1 MSAVA
6 YIALKAM
13 AGGLLVVAF
22 SLVGQVI
29 QPKRFAGVF
38 SAAPAVALASLLL
51 TAYVKGVDMAVP
63 QATGMIVGSAGM
75 IVYCIVTLFAVDRF
89 HALVGSIAAWLAWFA
104 VAGGLYLL
112 VER

>member
-1 MSAVA
+1 MTV
-6 YIALKAM
+6 YIALKAL

-29 QPKRFAGVF
+29 QPKRFAGIF

-51 TAYVKGVDMAVP
+51 TAYVKGVAMALP
-63 QATGMIVGSAGM
+63 QATGMLVGSAAM
-75 IVYCIVTLFAVDRF
+75 IVYCVFTLFAVDRF
-89 HALVGSIAAWLAWFA
+89 HALLGSIGAWLAWFA

>member
-1 MSAVA
+1 MSGVA
-6 YIALKAM
+6 YIGLKAL

-22 SLVGQVI
+22 SLVGQVV

-38 SAAPAVALASLLL
+38 TAAPAVALASLLL
-51 TAYVKGVDMAVP
+51 TAHVKGVGMAVP

-75 IVYCIVTLFAVDRF
+75 IVYCIFTLFAVDRF
-89 HALVGSIAAWLAWFA
+89 HALLGSIGAWLAWFA
-104 VAGGLYLL
+104 VAGSLFLL